1 MDIHSTSSE
10 YQVSGSKK
18 SLKAKIREIFWDEK
32 LTNLFG
38 MFFLLTLSLG
48 IGVATTFYGVK
59 AGLGIIVFLL
69 GVTALYCIVVYPKFG
84 IIFLLILAV
93 FVFSLIRLG
102 LDVPWGTAV
111 DVVEFLLMLGFF
123 ISQKKN
129 KDWGVVKGPIS
140 TMILIWVF
148 FNFIEVANP
157 TAESRLAWVYTI
169 RAVAIVMLM
178 YFVFV
183 YQINTISFIRLI
195 LKLWLLLALIGALY
209 GFKQEFIGFSAA
221 EDEYLHSDPMIS
233 ELLFIAGHWRKFSI
247 FSDPVSFSYHMV
259 VSSMLCIGLMTGP
272 FKTWKKVILGILV
285 ILFISAMLFSGTRG
299 AYVLVPA
306 SLGFLFILKFSR
318 KMLFIGSAALLIMVF
333 LIFIPT
339 GNQTLVRFQ
348 SAFKPSDDA
357 SFNVRK
363 NNQKRIQPYILSH
376 PIGGGLGAV
385 GTWGVRFAPN
395 SYLAKF
401 PPDSGYVR
409 VAVELGWVGL
419 FIFCCLMFT
428 IMRVGINNYY
438 SIQNPELKVYCLC
451 LLLMIFAYNIG
462 NYPQEALVQFPAN
475 IYFSVCM
482 ALINV
487 VGILDRKE
495 IAKKKK
501 QLHLLNV

>member
-1 MDIHSTSSE
+1 VDIQSTSSI
-10 YQVSGSKK
+10 YQEPSGKK
-18 SLKAKIREIFWDEK
+18 SFKAKLREIFWDQK
-32 LTNLFG
+32 LTNLPG
-38 MFFLLTLSLG
+38 LFFLLILSLG
-48 IGVATTFYGVK
+48 IGAATSFYGMK
-59 AGLGIIVFLL
+59 AGLGILVFFL
-69 GVTALYCIVVYPKFG
+69 GTTALYCIVVYPKFG
-84 IIFLLILAV
+84 ILFLLTLAV

-102 LDVPWGTAV
+102 LNVPWGTAV

-129 KDWGVVKGPIS
+129 NNWSVLKGPIS

-157 TAESRLAWVYTI
+157 AAESRLAWVYTI

-183 YQINTISFIRLI
+183 YQINSISFIRLI
-195 LKLWLLLALIGALY
+195 LKLWLLLSFIGALY

-221 EDEYLHSDPMIS
+221 EDEYLHSDPSIS

-259 VSSMLCIGLMTGP
+259 VSSMLCIGLLTGP
-272 FKTWKKVILGILV
+272 VKPWKKVVLV
-285 ILFISAMLFSGTRG
+285 ILIVTFIAAMLFSGTRG
-299 AYVLVPA
+299 AYVLIPA
-306 SLGFLFILKFSR
+306 GLMLLCILKFSR
-318 KMLFIGSAALLIMVF
+318 KILIAGSIAFFVMAI

-348 SAFKPSDDA
+348 SAFKPSEDA
-357 SFNVRK
+357 SFTTRK
-363 NNQKRIQPYILSH
+363 NNQKKIQPYILSH

-395 SYLAKF
+395 SFLAKF

-428 IMRVGINNYY
+428 IMKVGIDNYY
-438 SIQNPELKVYCLC
+438 SIQNPELKMYCLC
-451 LLLMIFAYNIG
+451 FLLMIFTYNIG

-475 IYFSVCM
+475 IYFSLCM

-495 IAKKKK
+495 VEKRENAFIA
-501 QLHLLNV
+501 V